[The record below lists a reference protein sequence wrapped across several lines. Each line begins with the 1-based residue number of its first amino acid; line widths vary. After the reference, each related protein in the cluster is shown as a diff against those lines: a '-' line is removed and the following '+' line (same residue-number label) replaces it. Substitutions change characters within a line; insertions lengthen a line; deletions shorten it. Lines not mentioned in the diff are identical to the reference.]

1 MVTLKTL
8 KAVENY
14 LKLYNDKSFSRG
26 HIRNEL
32 NVDANS
38 LMEVLDYLRREGKVT
53 TARPKR
59 ILKYTWI

>member
-14 LKLYNDKSFSRG
+14 LKLYKVKSFSRG

-53 TARPKR
+53 TARPKK
-59 ILKYTWI
+59 ILKYKWT